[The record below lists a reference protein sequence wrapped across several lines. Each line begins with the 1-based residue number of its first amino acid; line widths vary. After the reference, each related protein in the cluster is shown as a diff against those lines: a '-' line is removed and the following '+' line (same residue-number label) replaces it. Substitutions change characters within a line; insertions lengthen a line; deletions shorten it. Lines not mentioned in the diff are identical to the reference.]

1 MSFIPEDGHMHDGED
16 DELVRRLRE
25 LEWPA
30 VDPLLKHQ
38 CWIEFNERI
47 VPSQRDATLESGE
60 RLDFTGRRAP
70 MRGLVPAAR
79 LNVAGGWL
87 RTRALAGLAASY

>member
-1 MSFIPEDGHMHDGED
+1 MSLIPEDGHMHERDEE
-16 DELVRRLRE
+16 ELVRRLRA

-38 CWIEFNERI
+38 CWLEFTDRI
-47 VPSQRDATLESGE
+47 ARPERDATLETGE